1 MTLLQTLFLE
11 IYSSR
16 PAQIA
21 VVVACLLVYP
31 LYQIIYNLYFHPLAK
46 HPGPRLWAASR
57 IPFVYNLLAG
67 SLVKRQRELHEQYGP
82 YFRMAPDEISFAS
95 EEAWHDIYTWRPG
108 HKRAIRDP
116 IFMKAPD
123 GIADNIITTSNVK
136 FHARVRGLMSHSFTE
151 NALREQAPLV
161 QGHADVF
168 IDQLRRLATKE
179 AGGGEACGLVNLTNW
194 LNFFTMDV
202 IGDLA
207 FGEPFG
213 CLAKGEYHDW
223 VRTLFFFLKGMTIA
237 AAPRYWPWLEFVL
250 EKLLPGHIMDGQKRH
265 QQYAF
270 DCINRR
276 LDAQTDRPDFMTPF
290 MKRNPN
296 FESMSRDEILSSF
309 TFIIVGGSETTATS
323 MTGIFNHLC
332 KPANKP
338 ILDRLTREI
347 REAYETEQQITL
359 EKINAVQ
366 LPYLDAVIQEGLRM
380 ANPVPA
386 GLPRM
391 VPPGGDEYAGV
402 DLPAGT
408 RIGVRTFSVN
418 RSTKYFCNPG
428 TFVPERWLSESEGRP
443 AEYAHDRL
451 SASKPFSVGFHV
463 CLGRPLAWLE
473 MRLILTRT
481 LWAFDLREEPSKA
494 VWFDD
499 FPTMMMVEKQ
509 PLMLWIKPRVDLV
522 K

>member
-1 MTLLQTLFLE
+1 SVSKTPT
-11 IYSSR
+11 
-16 PAQIA
+16 QIA

-67 SLVKRQRELHEQYGP
+67 SLVKRQRELHEQDGP

-95 EEAWHDIYTWRPG
+95 EEAWHDIYAWRPG
-108 HKRAIRDP
+108 HKRAIRKP
-116 IFMKAPD
+116 IFMKAPE

-136 FHARVRGLMSHSFTE
+136 SHARVRGLMSHSFTE

-179 AGGGEACGLVNLTNW
+179 AGGGESYGLVNLTNW

-237 AAPRYWPWLEFVL
+237 AAPRYWP
-250 EKLLPGHIMDGQKRH
+250 
-265 QQYAF
+265 
-270 DCINRR
+270 CINRR
-276 LDAQTDRPDFMTPF
+276 LDSQTDRPDFMTPF

-332 KPANKP
+332 KPANKA
-338 ILDRLTREI
+338 ILDRLTHEI

-366 LPYLDAVIQEGLRM
+366 LPYLDAVFQEGLRM

-391 VPPGGDEYAGV
+391 VPPGGDEYAGI

-408 RIGVRTFSVN
+408 RNGVRTFSVN
-418 RSTKYFCNPG
+418 RSSKYFYNPE

-451 SASKPFSVGFHV
+451 SVSKPFSVGFHV

-481 LWAFDLREEPSKA
+481 LWASDLREEPSMA
-494 VWFDD
+494 VCFDD

-509 PLMLWIKPRVDLV
+509 PLMLWIKPRVDLL